1 MDTSTTRDPAA
12 MRGFGQFVAEM
23 EDGDLHADLTAR
35 MQALI
40 EAMREDAAA
49 RGGKSAGTMTVAFAF
64 SMDGAEVEAKAE
76 IAVKMP
82 KPKRGRSIFW
92 TTDDGHLTRRNP
104 RQRDLP
110 FRDVNAPATRDIA

>member
-1 MDTSTTRDPAA
+1 MDATPDPTA

-23 EDGDLHADLTAR
+23 EDGDLHAELTSR

-40 EAMREDAAA
+40 EAMKTDALS
-49 RGGKSAGTMTVAFAF
+49 RGGKSAGSMTVAFTFAL
-64 SMDGAEVEAKAE
+64 DGAEVEAKAE
-76 IAVKMP
+76 IAVRTP

-92 TTDDGHLTRRNP
+92 TTDDSHLTRRNP

-110 FRDVNAPATRDIA
+110 FRDVNAPATRTIA